1 MAKTATKG
9 KAQVRI
15 AQDLVDWL
23 DAHAEANRDGLTS
36 RALVAE
42 DAIRFYR
49 DHQQEKA
56 RRRALEAAAVSAA
69 PGRRVR
75 AAAR

>member
-49 DHQQEKA
+49 DHQEEKA
-56 RRRALEAAAVSAA
+56 RRLAVVGSAVSAA
-69 PGRRVR
+69 PGRKVR
-75 AAAR
+75 AAPR

>member
-23 DAHAEANRDGLTS
+23 DEHAAANRDGFTS

-42 DAIRFYR
+42 EAIRRYR
-49 DHQQEKA
+49 DSVRGRNA
-56 RRRALEAAAVSAA
+56 R
-69 PGRRVR
+69 
-75 AAAR
+75 